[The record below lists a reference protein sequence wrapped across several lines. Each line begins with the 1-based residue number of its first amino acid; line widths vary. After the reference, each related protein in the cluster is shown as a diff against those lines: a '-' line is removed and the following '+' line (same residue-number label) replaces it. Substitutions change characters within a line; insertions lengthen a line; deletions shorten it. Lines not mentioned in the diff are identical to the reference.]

1 MWVDKQILISQT
13 GCIDR
18 KTDGPVL
25 CRLIDVEQQNY
36 VPPGRK
42 TMWERNRN
50 IISNERLEPKLLN
63 FYY

>member
-13 GCIDR
+13 DCIDR
-18 KTDGPVL
+18 KTDSPVL

-42 TMWERNRN
+42 TVWE
-50 IISNERLEPKLLN
+50 SETET
-63 FYY
+63 